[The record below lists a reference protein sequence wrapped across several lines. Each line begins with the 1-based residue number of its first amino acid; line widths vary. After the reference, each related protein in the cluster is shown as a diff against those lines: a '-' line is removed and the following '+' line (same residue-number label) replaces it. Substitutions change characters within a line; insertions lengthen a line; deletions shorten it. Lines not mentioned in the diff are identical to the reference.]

1 MFRKYGR
8 RKRVKS
14 KFKAYCRKRAKL
26 LGRNIRR
33 GSPFDPD
40 NRPSQCA
47 RCDRGMHRRCERLPH
62 CRARFRSPNGVR
74 RRELNRAAARARRAA
89 AARSAA
95 QEAEAEENETEVY
108 GDDDGPDE
116 PPMPPPP
123 PPPPPPPAA
132 PMIAVA

>member
-1 MFRKYGR
+1 MFSCLDAALQSQLA
-8 RKRVKS
+8 RVLS
-14 KFKAYCRKRAKL
+14 SAQSRLSLLCEPPGPGNGLGNSYYRTRAHCITSAYVSLAK
-26 LGRNIRR
+26 
-33 GSPFDPD
+33 
-40 NRPSQCA
+40 
-47 RCDRGMHRRCERLPH
+47 
-62 CRARFRSPNGVR
+62 
-74 RRELNRAAARARRAA
+74 RRAA